1 MSYRHQK
8 RLGLRPA
15 SIRGNATMYRK
26 FKSIYLV
33 VIAALFSVPVHAYD
47 FTFGENAY
55 LEVKGD
61 LTYSVKYRVETPDD
75 ELKEDSKGNSNFDK
89 WDITNNKVLARMET
103 TFDAPYVTLFGKFE
117 AFYDDV
123 YSDDDLFPEG
133 TDIDVAQDHAETYA
147 EALEYYI
154 DLHTDRTTLRVGR
167 QIVEWGELAAPIF
180 AQGVNVLNMYD
191 GTKVGAAGYT
201 VRDYK
206 VPTEAAWL
214 INEVTNNTSVE
225 VFYSRDFE
233 PRNTVAVVGTF
244 GSFLD
249 QLGWGGPTLLE
260 DKRPRSSKDM
270 EQYGAAVKTIFPT
283 LSNLELGLYHAHY
296 IHMMGM
302 MDLLKNQMTYE
313 HLDMWGLTLSRVVSD
328 WQVYGEFTYR
338 PDQPM
343 QLTLENFDSA
353 PIGGFE
359 DVRAVN
365 WGFGAMNLITDVF
378 SSWPYTVQFTPMI
391 EVYGGIN
398 LDYDDLKD
406 DEIHAF
412 NIPEHTAYYMASFTF
427 RTADMID
434 NTVLTF
440 TSAFT
445 GALHKEENSFHSIGN
460 TLTARVGNNMEFM
473 LGYDIKLGDVDKAGL
488 FDYPGSVPDRDAV
501 TLGFTWYFM

>member
-1 MSYRHQK
+1 
-8 RLGLRPA
+8 
-15 SIRGNATMYRK
+15 MYRK
-26 FKSIYLV
+26 LKGTYLL
-33 VIAALFSVPVHAYD
+33 AAAVLFSVPAYTYD

-61 LTYSVKYRVETPDD
+61 LTYSLKYRVETPDD
-75 ELKEDSKGNSNFDK
+75 DLKEDSMGNSNFDK
-89 WDITNNKVLARMET
+89 WDVANNKIIGRMET
-103 TFDAPYVTLFGKFE
+103 TFDAPYVTIFGKFE

-123 YSDDDLFPEG
+123 YTDDDMYPEG
-133 TDIDVAQDHAETYA
+133 TDIHVAKDHAATYA

-154 DLHTDRTTLRVGR
+154 DLHTDSTTLRVGR

-191 GTKVGAAGYT
+191 GTKVGAAGYSI
-201 VRDYK
+201 RDYK

-214 INEVTNNTSVE
+214 ITEVNNNTSVE

-249 QLGWGGPTLLE
+249 QLGWGGPTLLD
-260 DKRPRSSKDM
+260 DKRPRDSEDM
-270 EQYGAAVKTIFPT
+270 EQYGAAIKTIFPS
-283 LSNLELGLYHAHY
+283 LSNLEVGFYHAHY
-296 IHMMGM
+296 LHMMAM
-302 MDLLKNQMTYE
+302 MDLSKFQMTYE
-313 HLDMWGLTLSRVVSD
+313 DLDMWGVTLTRVVSN
-328 WQVYGEFTYR
+328 WQVYSEFTYR
-338 PDQPM
+338 PDQPA
-343 QLTLENFDSA
+343 QLNLDSFGGI
-353 PIGGFE
+353 PVGGFQ
-359 DVRAVN
+359 DVRTFN
-365 WGFGAMNLITDVF
+365 WGFGAMNLITDIF
-378 SSWPYTVQFTPMI
+378 SSSPYTVQFTPMI

-398 LDYDDLKD
+398 LDYDDLD
-406 DEIHAF
+406 DNDLLSF
-412 NIPEHTAYYMASFTF
+412 DTPEHTAYYMASFTF

-473 LGYDIKLGDVDKAGL
+473 LGYDIKLGDTDKAGL
-488 FDYPGSVPDRDAV
+488 FDYPGAVPDRDAV